1 MPDIFVVDAGDA
13 NSMQQRYEQVIE
25 MLLQALMDV
34 REENV
39 KQGLKI
45 FDNDKL
51 VYGRENN
58 QFRDNISGLSGEL
71 LNPQLINQG

>member
-1 MPDIFVVDAGDA
+1 
-13 NSMQQRYEQVIE
+13 
-25 MLLQALMDV
+25 
-34 REENV
+34 
-39 KQGLKI
+39 
-45 FDNDKL
+45 L